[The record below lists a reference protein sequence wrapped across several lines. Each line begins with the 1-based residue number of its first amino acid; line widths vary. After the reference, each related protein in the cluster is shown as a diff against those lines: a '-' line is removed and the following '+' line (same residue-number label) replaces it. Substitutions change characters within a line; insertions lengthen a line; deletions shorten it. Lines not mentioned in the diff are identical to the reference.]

1 MIIFLS
7 KCVIEILINLQ
18 YNIGVDK
25 RNALQCNH
33 LHKEKKMKLAIGEN
47 IRNFRKKN
55 DLTQEALADR
65 LGVTYQSI
73 SRWENGTTYPDLE
86 LIPAIAEVLAVTV
99 DELLG
104 MPQIEKEKRAVEA
117 FDELRRECMKSDYDA
132 DKIVNLLRDIR
143 RNHLNS
149 DLAWRPWSEGNERAF
164 RDPKILPEVRMFAE
178 AYLERYPMYPHT
190 IETMANVED
199 EEHLKDFL
207 KKYTTSFDCSERAV
221 LFERYL
227 RRGDAERFEP
237 ERRYQLYQ
245 AFNTLLCPHY
255 LLKLGEG
262 SAQNDTANEFM
273 EGVLSII
280 RSDAVDDR
288 PDMWTQD
295 RIELGLKS
303 AIRAI
308 SCGELDKALSRI
320 SAVVQLLEETMK
332 ITNEVLLP
340 TSCHFLDGMEW
351 KAKESWHTVHNDPD
365 ALEERMI
372 FITTTMNG
380 MMTGNCLHPSEH
392 LATLQRSEF
401 DPIRNYPKF
410 EELCERVKALIV
422 TKQKES

>member
-1 MIIFLS
+1 
-7 KCVIEILINLQ
+7 
-18 YNIGVDK
+18 
-25 RNALQCNH
+25 
-33 LHKEKKMKLAIGEN
+33 MKLAIGEN

-73 SRWENGTTYPDLE
+73 SRWENDATYPDLE

-104 MPQIEKEKRAVEA
+104 MPQIEKEKRAVQT
-117 FDELRRECMKSDYDA
+117 FDELRRECMKRDYDV

-143 RNHLNS
+143 RNYLDS
-149 DLAWRPWSEGNERAF
+149 DSAWRPWSEGNDRAF
-164 RDPKILPEVRMFAE
+164 RDPKILPEVRLLAE
-178 AYLERYPMYPHT
+178 AYLERHPMYPHT

-245 AFNTLLCPHY
+245 AFNTLLCPRY

-262 SAQNDTANEFM
+262 RAQNDTANEFM

-280 RSDAVDDR
+280 RSDAIDDR

-308 SCGELDKALSRI
+308 SCGELDKALSRT

-372 FITTTMNG
+372 FIHTHMNG
-380 MMTGNCLHPSEH
+380 VTTCYCVYPSNI
-392 LATLQRSEF
+392 LRDLQGKDFDPLKVNSEF
-401 DPIRNYPKF
+401 
-410 EELCERVKALIV
+410 EQLCERVKALIV